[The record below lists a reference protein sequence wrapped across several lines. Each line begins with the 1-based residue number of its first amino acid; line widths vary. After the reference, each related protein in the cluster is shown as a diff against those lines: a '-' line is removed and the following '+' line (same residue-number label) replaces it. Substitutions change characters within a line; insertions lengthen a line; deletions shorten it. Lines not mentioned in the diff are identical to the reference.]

1 VNVWGGSLRVGPKFP
16 PPPKPPRRPLLPPP
30 QVGSLFCS
38 AGCISLLLVVC
49 ACSLYRRRYFFLC
62 LPFKKTT
69 FAIQQNRPDFVLD
82 FFGSTRYRSKSVDLE
97 GRPLF
102 GIRRSSSRLGVRSA
116 ALWPLRCADRWSVPV
131 ICRCAPEHRL
141 CRPKGVCRQNTI
153 TPSTPSSMLT
163 STQLLGSRIS
173 NTLVDTSISSNTVGG
188 GYGFIA

>member
-1 VNVWGGSLRVGPKFP
+1 MCGGGVRVGPKFP
-16 PPPKPPRRPLLPPP
+16 PPPKPPRRPLLPPS

-82 FFGSTRYRSKSVDLE
+82 FWGRLAIDRSRSISKVDLCLAFD
-97 GRPLF
+97 GARAGSVCGLRT
-102 GIRRSSSRLGVRSA
+102 GHCGGTGGV
-116 ALWPLRCADRWSVPV
+116 CV

>member
-1 VNVWGGSLRVGPKFP
+1 MPVPSTGAVTFSFAYLSKRPHSQYNKIDPISYWIFGVDSLSIEVGRSRRSTFVWHSTELEPAR
-16 PPPKPPRRPLLPPP
+16 
-30 QVGSLFCS
+30 C
-38 AGCISLLLVVC
+38 AVC
-49 ACSLYRRRYFFLC
+49 A
-62 LPFKKTT
+62 
-69 FAIQQNRPDFVLD
+69 
-82 FFGSTRYRSKSVDLE
+82 
-97 GRPLF
+97 
-102 GIRRSSSRLGVRSA
+102 
-116 ALWPLRCADRWSVPV
+116 LWRTADRWSVPV

>member
-1 VNVWGGSLRVGPKFP
+1 MCGGGSPGRAKIPTSPQATPSPSSPPTSSGFP
-16 PPPKPPRRPLLPPP
+16 VLFCRLYFTATSGVCLFPLQAPLLFP
-30 QVGSLFCS
+30 
-38 AGCISLLLVVC
+38 LLTFQKDHIRNTTK
-49 ACSLYRRRYFFLC
+49 STRFRTGFL
-62 LPFKKTT
+62 
-69 FAIQQNRPDFVLD
+69 
-82 FFGSTRYRSKSVDLE
+82 GSTRYRSKSVDLE